1 MGTPS
6 AGAVCRSV
14 SRSGWALESLGV
26 AISLINMKRHPVA
39 KPDRLYTL
47 KLLIEQREC
56 VPMKDIIE
64 HLEISRATAKRDIEF
79 LRDRMGVPV
88 EWDAF
93 GQGYS
98 IPGPARRQDGA
109 PRELPGL
116 WFTDR
121 ELAALLTMYE
131 LVAEADDK
139 GQVRQD
145 LMPLQRR
152 LQRMLGESR
161 SELQALLG
169 RAQGAA
175 RRCGALQAQDSSGC
189 GFVRLASDHG
199 VAVASV

>member
-1 MGTPS
+1 
-6 AGAVCRSV
+6 
-14 SRSGWALESLGV
+14 
-26 AISLINMKRHPVA
+26 MKRHPVA
-39 KPDRLYTL
+39 KPDRLYAL
-47 KLLIEQREC
+47 KSLIERRGC
-56 VPMKDIIE
+56 VAMKDILE
-64 HLEISRATAKRDIEF
+64 HLEVSRATAKRDIEF

-93 GQGYS
+93 GLGYR
-98 IPGPARRQDGA
+98 IPSPACRPDGA
-109 PRELPGL
+109 PSELPGL

-175 RRCGALQAQDSSGC
+175 RRCGALPGQDSSGC
-189 GFVRLASDHG
+189 GFIRPSSERG
-199 VAVASV
+199 VAVAVASA